1 MKASA
6 LRVTLGAD
14 VELTY
19 SSKGTA
25 IASLFVAENRYTK
38 NNDGGFDTKTSW
50 YNVKAFGRTA
60 EKLAED
66 VSKGDSISFEGSYVT
81 EQYEKNG
88 EKKTSHTILI
98 DRFVKLARKDSNE

>member
-6 LRVTLGAD
+6 LRVTLGGD

-25 IASLFVAENRYTK
+25 IASLFVAENRYIK
-38 NNDGGFDTKTSW
+38 KGDEYESKTSW

-66 VSKGDSISFEGSYVT
+66 LSKGDSISFEGSYVT

-88 EKKTSHTILI
+88 EKKTSHTVMI
-98 DRFVKLARKDSNE
+98 DRFVKLARKDANE